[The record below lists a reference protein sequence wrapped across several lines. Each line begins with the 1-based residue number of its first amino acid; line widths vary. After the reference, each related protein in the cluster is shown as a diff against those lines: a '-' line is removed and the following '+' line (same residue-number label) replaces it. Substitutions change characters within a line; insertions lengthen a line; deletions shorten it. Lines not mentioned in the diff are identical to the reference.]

1 MTKRRPLG
9 NTVRF
14 EIFKRDNF
22 TCQYCG
28 ATPPDAVLEV
38 DHVTPVSKG
47 GSNEVSN
54 LVTACFEC
62 NRGKRDKTLGESFIE
77 AKELPDAKVGEV
89 PIIVPNGVVNNLYK
103 TDNLGEIRG
112 ILSAYWVITEMIV
125 TGRVIEDVQEFIG
138 YRIYLLQKY
147 LKDPYKGLCGGLDAF
162 QSMCEEEGELDFI
175 SQCKS
180 EGFTV
185 LDPSVTFSPKIPKRT
200 LLMYT
205 LMAKNNS
212 FGSTLLDLEGWKRYL
227 VMPKGA
233 STKDLFKA
241 IDFSLSKIQYA
252 EIRGMSSIEVIKNK
266 RRGHRR
272 ISSVQVR
279 YRINITQYLWA
290 IRKITKHPLWR

>member
-1 MTKRRPLG
+1 MTKRRTLG

-28 ATPPDAVLEV
+28 ATPPDTILEV
-38 DHVTPVSKG
+38 DHVIPVSKG
-47 GSNEVSN
+47 GSDEVSN
-54 LVTACFEC
+54 LVTSCFEC
-62 NRGKRDKTLGESFIE
+62 NRGKRDKPLGESFIE
-77 AKELPDAKVGEV
+77 EKELPDVKVGEV
-89 PIIVPNGVVNNLYK
+89 PIIVPNGVVNNLYQA
-103 TDNLGEIRG
+103 TNLCEIRG

-125 TGRVIEDVQEFIG
+125 TGKAIEDVQEFKG
-138 YRIYLLQKY
+138 YRNYLLQKY
-147 LKDPYKGLCGGLDAF
+147 LKDPYKSICDGLDVF
-162 QSMCEEEGELDFI
+162 QHMWGKEGELDFI
-175 SQCKS
+175 SQCKY

-227 VMPKGA
+227 AMANGS

-241 IDFSLSKIQYA
+241 MESSISKIRCA
-252 EIRGMSSIEVIKNK
+252 EIKGMSSIEVIKNK

-272 ISSVQVR
+272 ISSVKVR
-279 YRINITQYLWA
+279 CKISFTRYLWA
-290 IRKITKHPLWR
+290 IRKVTKHTMWS